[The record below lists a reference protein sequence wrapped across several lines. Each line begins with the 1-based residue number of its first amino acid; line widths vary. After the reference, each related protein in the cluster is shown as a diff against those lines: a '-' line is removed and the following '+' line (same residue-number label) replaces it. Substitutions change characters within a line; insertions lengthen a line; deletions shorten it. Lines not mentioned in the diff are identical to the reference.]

1 MAMKQTQTK
10 LIDFSDVGLDF
21 SVGSKNLFP
30 DRFKKI
36 LSLGYNVQTVS
47 SVAIAGNQIT
57 LTYGG
62 AHGYRADRII
72 KVDSGPLASING
84 GEFWI
89 DSVTTNTVTMTIDD
103 APLIAAGGI
112 TTRIA
117 PLGWS
122 LEYENENIHIYKLKA
137 LDESDLFIRLC
148 FQNNPSYRNRIAPCV
163 GRTADLIA
171 GTITDEYALSE
182 TKGIATP
189 GSFAWEFTREA
200 NSTFNNYTAA
210 QGSAFGKSYIV
221 GSLYHLALFA
231 NTTVDTAYSG
241 CGLVNALLPFHGLDY
256 DAIKL
261 PVLMGQTYSVAT
273 GEGRIRTLDNAA
285 MYVGNISTRIQAS
298 PAGGT
303 GDSIV
308 SHIPFARSSYLPVEI
323 DNFNTTT
330 CWPIPIYQKP
340 TCQFL
345 GYVYGIFLASYAASG
360 APGTAK
366 TNIPLITKDIDYNSN
381 VVVHQIEWNSLSGG
395 VWFAAPVEE
404 VKIGA

>member
-1 MAMKQTQTK
+1 MKQTQTK
-10 LIDFSDVGLDF
+10 LFDFSDTGLDF
-21 SVGSKNLFP
+21 CVGSKNLFP
-30 DRFKKI
+30 DRFKKM
-36 LSLGYNVQTVS
+36 LALGYNVQTVT
-47 SVAIAGNQIT
+47 SVAVSGNQVT
-57 LTYGG
+57 FTYGG
-62 AHGYRADRII
+62 AHGYRADRVLKI
-72 KVDSGPLASING
+72 DSGTLASING

-89 DSVTTNTVTMTIDD
+89 DSVTINTLTFTLDS
-103 APLIAAGGI
+103 APGSVSGGFA
-112 TTRIA
+112 TRVA

-148 FQNNPSYRNRIAPCV
+148 FQNNLSYRNRIAPCV
-163 GRTADLIA
+163 GKTADLTA
-171 GTITDEYALSE
+171 GTITDEYALNE
-182 TKGIATP
+182 TKAIATP
-189 GSFAWEFTREA
+189 GLFAWEFAREA
-200 NSTFNNYTAA
+200 DSTFNNYTAA
-210 QGSAFGKSYIV
+210 QGSGFGKAYIV
-221 GSLYHLALFA
+221 GSVYHLALFA
-231 NTTVDTAYSG
+231 NTTVDTAYSA
-241 CGLVNALLPFHGLDY
+241 CGLVNALLPFHGLNY

-261 PVLMGQTYSVAT
+261 PALMGQTYSVAT

-308 SHIPFARSSYLPVEI
+308 SHIPFARSSFLPVEI
-323 DNFNTTT
+323 DSFNTTT

-366 TNIPLITKDIDYNSN
+366 TNIPLITKDIDLNSN
-381 VVVHQIEWNSLSGG
+381 VVVHQIEWNSLGGG
-395 VWFAAPVEE
+395 VWFAAPIEE